1 MFPWE
6 VKKEGFRAGEEEAEE
21 EVKIPSDKRR
31 CSGLCTFKVQG
42 QFLWVGCA
50 VRQRCSES
58 C

>member
-42 QFLWVGCA
+42 RFPWVDCA